1 MAMTEMPM
9 IPQLRSQIESILLV
23 IDNPVTPAALAAPL
37 GVEPLVV
44 TDVLREISAEYDE
57 RGSGFDLRETKE
69 GWRLYTRVDNAD
81 AVEKFL
87 LDGSQTRLSRAALE
101 TLAVVAYRQP
111 VTRAQVSAV
120 RGVNVDGVMRTLA
133 LRGLITEVESEE
145 PSAANFYATT
155 ELFLELLGIDSLDR
169 LPELAPLLPDVDAIE
184 AFDEEF

>member
-23 IDNPVTPAALAAPL
+23 IDNPVTPATLAAPL

-120 RGVNVDGVMRTLA
+120 RGVNVDGV
-133 LRGLITEVESEE
+133 EDQ
-145 PSAANFYATT
+145 
-155 ELFLELLGIDSLDR
+155 LLGAGKAACDENEVTIAAVAGQLIEQQRTTMGFEELSQLIKDSAR
-169 LPELAPLLPDVDAIE
+169 SGIC
-184 AFDEEF
+184 